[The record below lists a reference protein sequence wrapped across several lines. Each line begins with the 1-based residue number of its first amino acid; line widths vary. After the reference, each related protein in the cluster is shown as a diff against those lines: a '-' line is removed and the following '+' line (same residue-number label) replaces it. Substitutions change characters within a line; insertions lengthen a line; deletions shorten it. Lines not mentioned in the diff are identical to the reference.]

1 MEAWKQSISVS
12 KYTFILQFYIYQQ
25 YFLFVYKLFQL
36 KLRFSYFF
44 VLFTSSW
51 NYTEIAKQNYK
62 LRACILQSTNSNT
75 IQAIHKPILATYSFE
90 FLVNGVIWFVNQVT
104 LIQTFWTFY
113 FLHLTSGHLFI
124 SFRINSDKPFGNFA
138 EKTTPGKREL
148 NWNSSLK
155 MILLLQHQGFV
166 MHRRENKTN
175 TIKPLGISSA
185 VSTRVR
191 FIKKVRTLERLK
203 SYILYCK
210 YFGRLKISDHFFV
223 RN

>member
-1 MEAWKQSISVS
+1 M
-12 KYTFILQFYIYQQ
+12 
-25 YFLFVYKLFQL
+25 
-36 KLRFSYFF
+36 
-44 VLFTSSW
+44 
-51 NYTEIAKQNYK
+51 
-62 LRACILQSTNSNT
+62 LQSTNSDT
-75 IQAIHKPILATYSFE
+75 IQVIHKQIYATYSFE

-113 FLHLTSGHLFI
+113 FRHLTSGHLFI
-124 SFRINSDKPFGNFA
+124 SFRINSDKPFRHFA
-138 EKTTPGKREL
+138 ETWLKKTTPTKREL

-155 MILLLQHQGFV
+155 VILLLQHRGFV
-166 MHRRENKTN
+166 VHQREKMTN

-191 FIKKVRTLERLK
+191 FMKKVRTLERLK

-210 YFGRLKISDHFFV
+210 YFGCLKVSDDFFG